1 MKKRAKGLAG
11 ILLAAAMLCAP
22 LIAQA
27 EQFLPEDAVE
37 STTQNIQQEA
47 QIPEVLVQDNFEEVK
62 QQVEGGPDYMTKYGL
77 SRAAVVGELEAHE
90 SDNYYLGTPYKGG
103 DWQSPKGDTSYN
115 GLAGMNCGGF
125 VSYVLRKAGLD
136 VQKAMQVI
144 QLVPGNTNHY
154 GSGKPYDILANADNF
169 KNLVENGNLT
179 AYAFQTKQEM
189 LSSGQ
194 AEKGDIILMYWSK
207 TPGLDSEDNHIGFFW
222 GNSPSEDKMWHS
234 NLEPNEGNQIS
245 VITPPAP
252 SSYYILI
259 KLEKPALEEPAPEK
273 PAHHPVFRDVSLD
286 AWYYAAVDYVYQE
299 GVFSGSS
306 ETTFSPESAMT
317 RGMFVTVLG
326 KFAQVDPSGYAA
338 GSFTD
343 VTSRDYYAPYVEWA
357 AESGLVSGVG
367 GGKFAPGN
375 SITREQMAIIFYKYA
390 KTVGADTSVDADKLL
405 SFPDWLSTSE
415 YAQQAMAWAVTHG
428 VLSGSDGKLVPQGTA
443 TRAQTA
449 QIIYNAKDLLTTQ
462 VETPP
467 ADAVWVVDQFG
478 HFITT
483 EKLEQ
488 VLIPGTEVGHWED
501 VYESHT
507 VYRCNTCGYIGETL
521 DDIHAH
527 LQASADQYWETGT
540 RCSGYSL
547 VASDPVPTGEKQW
560 VVDKEGEYEWQQVTE
575 HIWVEEAGHWE

>member
-11 ILLAAAMLCAP
+11 ILLAAAML
-22 LIAQA
+22 LT
-27 EQFLPEDAVE
+27 LP
-37 STTQNIQQEA
+37 
-47 QIPEVLVQDNFEEVK
+47 
-62 QQVEGGPDYMTKYGL
+62 
-77 SRAAVVGELEAHE
+77 
-90 SDNYYLGTPYKGG
+90 
-103 DWQSPKGDTSYN
+103 
-115 GLAGMNCGGF
+115 
-125 VSYVLRKAGLD
+125 
-136 VQKAMQVI
+136 
-144 QLVPGNTNHY
+144 
-154 GSGKPYDILANADNF
+154 
-169 KNLVENGNLT
+169 LT
-179 AYAFQTKQEM
+179 ASAAWENPFADVK
-189 LSSGQ
+189 
-194 AEKGDIILMYWSK
+194 
-207 TPGLDSEDNHIGFFW
+207 PG
-222 GNSPSEDKMWHS
+222 
-234 NLEPNEGNQIS
+234 
-245 VITPPAP
+245 
-252 SSYYILI
+252 
-259 KLEKPALEEPAPEK
+259 
-273 PAHHPVFRDVSLD
+273 
-286 AWYYAAVDYVYQE
+286 AWYYNAVEYVNTE
-299 GVFSGSS
+299 GLFSGTS

-343 VTSRDYYAPYVEWA
+343 VTSHDYYAPYVEWA

-483 EKLEQ
+483 EKYGP
-488 VLIPGTEVGHWED
+488 VPIPGTEVGHWEED
-501 VYESHT
+501 YDIISGYE
-507 VYRCNTCGYIGETL
+507 CNTCGFFAETYEEINKHL
-521 DDIHAH
+521 DDSIIWVGDHAVGCGGWS
-527 LQASADQYWETGT
+527 LSARE
-540 RCSGYSL
+540 
-547 VASDPVPTGEKQW
+547 VPNGEMIW
-560 VVDKEGEYEWQQVTE
+560 VVDKEADYEYKWITE
-575 HIWVEEAGHWE
+575 NIWVEEVGHWE